1 MTCAAR
7 YPMWQRDVVTLDAP
21 PSARAGSTTSG
32 PRGLGFF
39 LIGDPVP
46 QPREAPGER
55 LALRVG
61 VDDHVRAGQPIAL
74 TLAMSNAS
82 RASMFV
88 MRPLYCS
95 FTHQCQPTYDL
106 YVREESSGRVYRW
119 DYDGRV
125 GCAIEGLTPGNMV
138 SLEAGETRDDL
149 LDAWEGVDGVTIR
162 RPGRY
167 TLWMVYRL
175 CGIAQ
180 PFAALS
186 ESERRSSEPDWFQ
199 SLAHGVFASNA
210 VTFTVD
216 PLPRVAE
223 ASAASDSVATVVQAP
238 VARRFLRARAVRH
251 ARPTRPA
258 RARRPPR

>member
-7 YPMWQRDVVTLDAP
+7 YPMWQREVVTLDAP
-21 PSARAGSTTSG
+21 PSARAVGTSAG
-32 PRGLGFF
+32 PHGLGFF
-39 LIGDPVP
+39 LLGDPVP
-46 QPREAPGER
+46 PPREAPGAT

-61 VDDHVRAGQPIAL
+61 VDDRVRAGQPLAL

-82 RASMFV
+82 RAPLYV

-138 SLEAGETRDDL
+138 SLDAGETRDDL

-216 PLPRVAE
+216 APPRVAE
-223 ASAASDSVATVVQAP
+223 VSAVSDPLAVAVQAP

-251 ARPTRPA
+251 ARPA
-258 RARRPPR
+258 RARRPSR